1 MSNIRWWK
9 HVSAIIRKYHVP
21 RSYAERI
28 AKYPQYAR
36 DIIYE
41 YRREKRRR
49 YEREKQM
56 YIEAERSLK
65 LTRIEQEARE
75 RMKFV
80 HSQIRNNRIKAI
92 KRRLEITND
101 PQEYKRLKTLEFV
114 YENKLDEGYIY
125 DDTEKRELIMW
136 DKKNRE
142 LLISPYENYQ

>member
-1 MSNIRWWK
+1 MSNISWWK

-21 RSYAERI
+21 RNYAERI
-28 AKYPQYAR
+28 ARYPQYAK

-49 YEREKQM
+49 YEREQQM
-56 YIEAERSLK
+56 YREAERSLK
-65 LTRIEQEARE
+65 LTQIEQKARE

-80 HSQIRNNRIKAI
+80 HNQIRNNRIRAI
-92 KRRLEITND
+92 KRRLEITDD

-114 YENKLDEGYIY
+114 YDNKLDEGYIY